1 MKGPLQGGSRA
12 TTAVAEAG
20 RARQTPPPLEAG
32 RGLRAPYKS
41 RAPAATRTASFPQLA
56 LAMASL
62 TVKAYLLGKEDAARE
77 IRRFSFCFSP
87 EPEAEAE
94 DAAGPGPC
102 ERLLSRVAALF
113 PALRP
118 GGFQAH
124 YRGER
129 AGQGGGGDAGRARP
143 PAAGGCPPASRRRL
157 VGREGSALAAP
168 WMAVACMG
176 PNSALGASLV
186 TGGVT
191 KAGTRCSAVAPWGGG
206 ALRAGGSSLRAS
218 DPPTPR
224 AVGDFGQDAPGRTL
238 WLSAGRGWSGGHSG
252 YTDILLRQVVGSDN
266 GPEEPGER
274 RRRGGSDAGKQAR
287 GCGGLAS
294 AATAPGRRPLIPGG
308 TLQAR
313 SSTEVIPLAS
323 GERDKTR
330 TFFRSVGVGTEP
342 QELFPAALV

>member
-12 TTAVAEAG
+12 ATAVAEAG

-32 RGLRAPYKS
+32 RGLRAGYKS
-41 RAPAATRTASFPQLA
+41 RASAATRTASFPQLA
-56 LAMASL
+56 LTMASL

-129 AGQGGGGDAGRARP
+129 AGQGGGGDAGRVRP

-176 PNSALGASLV
+176 PSSALGASLV
-186 TGGVT
+186 TGVVT
-191 KAGTRCSAVAPWGGG
+191 KAGTRCSAVFPWGGG

-218 DPPTPR
+218 DPPPP
-224 AVGDFGQDAPGRTL
+224 APLGVLARTRRGEL
-238 WLSAGRGWSGGHSG
+238 WLSAGSGWSGGHSG

-266 GPEEPGER
+266 GPEESGER

-294 AATAPGRRPLIPGG
+294 ARQRLGG
-308 TLQAR
+308 
-313 SSTEVIPLAS
+313 
-323 GERDKTR
+323 GH
-330 TFFRSVGVGTEP
+330 
-342 QELFPAALV
+342 